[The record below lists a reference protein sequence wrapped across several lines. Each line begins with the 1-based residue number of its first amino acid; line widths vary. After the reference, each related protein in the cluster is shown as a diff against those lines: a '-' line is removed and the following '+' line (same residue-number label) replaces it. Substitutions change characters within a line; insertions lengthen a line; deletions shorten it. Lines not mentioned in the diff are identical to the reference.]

1 MTKALLLLLIV
12 LIKTESSQN
21 RPVAEKVATSPLR
34 HIARELENPL
44 SWEPEDYSAEG
55 GDLKILHSP
64 CEFDLLRA
72 LQGSIDYFPKH
83 CQPIY
88 QNRYVNEDWYRL
100 YRTYDAEGF
109 VFGQFAERLRRYEI
123 DSV

>member
-1 MTKALLLLLIV
+1 M
-12 LIKTESSQN
+12 
-21 RPVAEKVATSPLR
+21 
-34 HIARELENPL
+34 
-44 SWEPEDYSAEG
+44 EPDDNFAEG
-55 GDLKILHSP
+55 GNLKILHSP

-83 CQPIY
+83 CQPIF
-88 QNRYVNEDWYRL
+88 QNRYVNEQWYRL

-109 VFGQFAERLRRYEI
+109 VFGQFAERLRRYEF